1 MEAFTSLCIVSLF
14 ILTRNAF
21 GLQSSILTNSTEENR
36 FARSLNN
43 DFSAGLVPSQLP
55 LKQVVTSEGE
65 GDRHGEEA
73 LTRFRRGFRS
83 YFYNYLDEIAMSICA
98 SIPSEGPGLM
108 YAVRRTC
115 GEKATCKDI
124 CTDAKL
130 RKQGP
135 KEVQSLQWTCSESL
149 HVYKRQPALAD
160 NYEDYT
166 DSHKLGLA
174 IYRHYS
180 CTIGGCG
187 PNYCCCRAS

>member
-1 MEAFTSLCIVSLF
+1 MRTLVIFCCLVAAISCHETQKQKRGLDPEKLPISQIFLNSIRSKTSGSNEESLK
-14 ILTRNAF
+14 
-21 GLQSSILTNSTEENR
+21 
-36 FARSLNN
+36 RS
-43 DFSAGLVPSQLP
+43 
-55 LKQVVTSEGE
+55 
-65 GDRHGEEA
+65 
-73 LTRFRRGFRS
+73 RRGYRA

-98 SIPSEGPGLM
+98 ALPSEGPGLI

-115 GEKATCKDI
+115 GEKPTCKDI
-124 CTDAKL
+124 CTDHAL

-135 KEVQSLQWTCSESL
+135 HEVQGLNWACSESL
-149 HVYKRQPALAD
+149 HVYKRQPSLAD
-160 NYEDYT
+160 NYEEYT

>member
-1 MEAFTSLCIVSLF
+1 MRCLAILCCI
-14 ILTRNAF
+14 A
-21 GLQSSILTNSTEENR
+21 
-36 FARSLNN
+36 
-43 DFSAGLVPSQLP
+43 LVALANC
-55 LKQVVTSEGE
+55 E
-65 GDRHGEEA
+65 EEA
-73 LTRFRRGFRS
+73 TREKRGLDPEKLPVSQIFLNAIRSKSSSPQDNPDSLKRSRRGYRA

-98 SIPSEGPGLM
+98 ALPSEGPGLI

-115 GEKATCKDI
+115 GEKPTCKDI
-124 CTDAKL
+124 CTDHAL

-135 KEVQSLQWTCSESL
+135 HEVQGLNWACSESL
-149 HVYKRQPALAD
+149 HVYKRQPSLAD
-160 NYEDYT
+160 NYEEYT

>member
-1 MEAFTSLCIVSLF
+1 MKYLVVLCVLLCGVVYGEDIKEK
-14 ILTRNAF
+14 R
-21 GLQSSILTNSTEENR
+21 GLDPEN
-36 FARSLNN
+36 
-43 DFSAGLVPSQLP
+43 LP
-55 LKQVVTSEGE
+55 LSAHFTKQIESKTSSV
-65 GDRHGEEA
+65 DNLKRS
-73 LTRFRRGFRS
+73 RRGYRS

-98 SIPSEGPGLM
+98 ALPSEGPGLI

-124 CTDAKL
+124 CTDHALK
-130 RKQGP
+130 KQGP
-135 KEVQSLQWTCSESL
+135 KEVQSLQWACQESL
-149 HVYKRQPALAD
+149 HVYKRQPSLAD
-160 NYEDYT
+160 NYEEYT

>member
-1 MEAFTSLCIVSLF
+1 MKYLIVFCCLL
-14 ILTRNAF
+14 IVVYCE
-21 GLQSSILTNSTEENR
+21 TEENAKEKR
-36 FARSLNN
+36 ELN
-43 DFSAGLVPSQLP
+43 PEQLP
-55 LKQVVTSEGE
+55 LSQIFTKKVESETSKPSDKKENLQ
-65 GDRHGEEA
+65 RS
-73 LTRFRRGFRS
+73 RRGYRS

-98 SIPSEGPGLM
+98 ALPSEGPGLI

-115 GEKATCKDI
+115 GEKPTCKDI
-124 CTDAKL
+124 CTDHAL

-135 KEVQSLQWTCSESL
+135 KEVQSLQWACQESL
-149 HVYKRQPALAD
+149 HVYKRQPSLAD
-160 NYEDYT
+160 NYEEYT

>member
-1 MEAFTSLCIVSLF
+1 MVLIMGRLVIYCCLFALVALVYSEEDARERRDLDPEKLPVSQIFINSIRSKTSSSSQDSGAESLK
-14 ILTRNAF
+14 
-21 GLQSSILTNSTEENR
+21 
-36 FARSLNN
+36 RS
-43 DFSAGLVPSQLP
+43 
-55 LKQVVTSEGE
+55 
-65 GDRHGEEA
+65 
-73 LTRFRRGFRS
+73 RRGYRA

-98 SIPSEGPGLM
+98 ALPSEGPGLI

-115 GEKATCKDI
+115 GEKPTCKDI
-124 CTDAKL
+124 CTDHAL

-135 KEVQSLQWTCSESL
+135 HEVQGLNWACSESL
-149 HVYKRQPALAD
+149 HVYKRQPSLAD
-160 NYEDYT
+160 NYEEYT